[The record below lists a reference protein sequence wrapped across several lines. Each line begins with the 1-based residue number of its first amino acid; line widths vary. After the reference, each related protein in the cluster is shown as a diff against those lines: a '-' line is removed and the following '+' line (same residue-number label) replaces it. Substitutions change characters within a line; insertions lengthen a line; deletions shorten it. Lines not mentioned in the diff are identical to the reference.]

1 MQPISSDVQ
10 SMSLNYLEADT
21 FMNSYEVLRTAVKI
35 GGLALLIYS
44 AIQATSSMP
53 LFLSQVKNTGL
64 DFPVAYII
72 AIYVIPIIFG
82 LLLWL
87 FPAPIANTIIKK
99 DLAVNSQE
107 KFLVGIEKI
116 AIRILG
122 IYLLYHGITD
132 LAAQY
137 ASYHQTAEMFGKNI
151 NFSGKERFTIG
162 FIVTGIKIFLSLLLI
177 LGATGI
183 TNILRK
189 ARNAS

>member
-1 MQPISSDVQ
+1 
-10 SMSLNYLEADT
+10 
-21 FMNSYEVLRTAVKI
+21 MNSHDVLRTAIKI

-44 AIQATSSMP
+44 AIQAASSLP
-53 LFLSQVKNTGL
+53 LFLDQAKNTEFG
-64 DFPVAYII
+64 FSVVSIVATF
-72 AIYVIPIIFG
+72 VVPIIFG

-87 FPAPIANTIIKK
+87 FPAPIANTIIKN
-99 DLAVNSQE
+99 DLAANTQD
-107 KFLVGIEKI
+107 KFLVGIEKV

-122 IYLLYHGITD
+122 LYLLYHGITD
-132 LAAQY
+132 LVAHY
-137 ASYHQTAEMFGKNI
+137 ASYHQATEMFGKNI

-162 FIVTGIKIFLSLLLI
+162 FIVTGVEIFLALLLI